1 MKDLPSNLYL
11 PVLWIEAD
19 VKLAEDESRDIVQVL
34 SLPRTIKIVT
44 VFGVLASLL
53 LVILS
58 LLCLI
63 KLRRRNRGNSS
74 RPRKVPLSDE
84 SLGDEPHDLN
94 LS

>member
-19 VKLAEDESRDIVQVL
+19 VKLAEDESQDIVLVL

-44 VFGVLASLL
+44 VFGVLASVLL
-53 LVILS
+53 AILS

-63 KLRRRNRGNSS
+63 KLQRRNRGKSS
-74 RPRKVPLSDE
+74 RPRKVQPSDHSLEDE
-84 SLGDEPHDLN
+84 SHDLN